1 MFWIC
6 FWGRG
11 EGGGGGG
18 SNSSD
23 PSQNGS
29 VAKAP
34 PNDRRTR
41 RFTLPDSQVVGGRHP
56 SARFLSQVWYI
67 VFFSRKYD
75 NMGRPRKLPK
85 KSNKLSFRRSMA
97 LEVSPPG
104 LRRRDSPGTFFP
116 NSPPAFSSE
125 GTLIQPMTRKWCMI
139 CSPSAGVPQISLF
152 LMENVCQ
159 THFSHPYLRRRE
171 GILWVGSFH
180 PPALHRRSPGTRQ
193 PPTQVRLSLCYY
205 ENSDVFVGS
214 CVYL

>member
-56 SARFLSQVWYI
+56 RTPSARCLSQVWYT

-97 LEVSPPG
+97 LEVSLPG

-125 GTLIQPMTRKWCMI
+125 GTLIQPMTRN
-139 CSPSAGVPQISLF
+139 ADSL
-152 LMENVCQ
+152 L
-159 THFSHPYLRRRE
+159 HPYLRRRE